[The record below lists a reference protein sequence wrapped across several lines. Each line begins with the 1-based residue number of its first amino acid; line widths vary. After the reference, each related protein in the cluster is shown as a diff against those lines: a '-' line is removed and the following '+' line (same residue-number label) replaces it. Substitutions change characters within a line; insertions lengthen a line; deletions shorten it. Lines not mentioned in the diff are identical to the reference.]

1 MTRKSAG
8 IIRAFPP
15 EAGSEKDSPELPV
28 CIHCVAVGRFERNL
42 MTRFISE
49 LAGTLVPYVP
59 GEQPKDKKYVKL
71 NTNENPYPPSPAVL
85 RAIRKETE
93 NLRLYPDPDADAARE
108 AAAAYY
114 NESLSLD
121 GDAALDRGNFFI
133 GNGSDEILAFIY
145 PTFFKGKKLAFPDI
159 TYSFYPVYA
168 ALFEVDCEIFP
179 LKEDFSMDLETLMPL
194 PEDVA
199 GLLLCN
205 PNAPTGRALELAEIR
220 RILEANRE
228 RLIVVDEAYVD
239 FGAETAA
246 GLVNEYDNLLI
257 TQTLSK
263 SRQLAG
269 IRSGLA
275 IGCHELIQALDTVK
289 NSFNSYTADRLAI
302 AATVAAFEDRDYFH
316 STRNTIIETRDH
328 VTAELRRMDF
338 DVIESSANFIFVKPP
353 AMIRA
358 EQLFTELRNRGVLV
372 RYFNKPRIS
381 DRLRVTIG
389 TPEQMKTFLATV
401 REILEECS

>member
-1 MTRKSAG
+1 
-8 IIRAFPP
+8 
-15 EAGSEKDSPELPV
+15 
-28 CIHCVAVGRFERNL
+28 

-85 RAIRKETE
+85 RAIQNEME
-93 NLRLYPDPDADAARE
+93 NLRLYPDPDADVARE
-108 AAAAYY
+108 AAAAYF
-114 NESLSLD
+114 NETLSLS
-121 GDAALDRGNFFI
+121 GDTSLDRGNFFI

-168 ALFEVDCEIFP
+168 ALFEVECAVQP
-179 LKEDFSMDLETLMPL
+179 LKDDFSIDLNMMTPL

-199 GLLLCN
+199 GLMLCN
-205 PNAPTGRALELAEIR
+205 PNAPTGRALGLEEIR
-220 RILEANRE
+220 HILETNRD

-246 GLVNEYDNLLI
+246 GLVNKYDNLLV

-275 IGCHELIQALDTVK
+275 IGCHDLIQALDTVK

-302 AATVAAFEDRDYFH
+302 AATVAAFKDRAYFDD
-316 STRNTIIETRDH
+316 TRNAIIRTREQ
-328 VTAELRRMDF
+328 VTEELREMEF
-338 DVIESSANFIFVKPP
+338 DVIESSSNFIFVRPP
-353 AMIRA
+353 ALIDA
-358 EQLFTELRNRGVLV
+358 GVLFTELRNRGVLV

-389 TPEQMKTFLATV
+389 TPEQMEIFVSTV
-401 REILEECS
+401 RQILAEHR